1 MHAIYIVDIKISLKK
16 PAKNTKLIV
25 KILEKYP
32 VILDENKNLPQKEK
46 NKLALKHLKTLEL
59 CDFEIKNLK
68 FSSNICYI
76 YKSL

>member
-1 MHAIYIVDIKISLKK
+1 MHAIYIVDLKISLKK

-46 NKLALKHLKTLEL
+46 K
-59 CDFEIKNLK
+59 
-68 FSSNICYI
+68 
-76 YKSL
+76 

>member
-59 CDFEIKNLK
+59 CNFEIKNLK
-68 FSSNICYI
+68 FSSNICYQ
-76 YKSL
+76 YKYL

>member
-1 MHAIYIVDIKISLKK
+1 MYAIYIVDLKISLKK

-32 VILDENKNLPQKEK
+32 VILDKNKNLPQKEK
-46 NKLALKHLKTLEL
+46 NKLALKHLKTLEF

>member
-1 MHAIYIVDIKISLKK
+1 MHSIYIVDLKISLKK

-59 CDFEIKNLK
+59 CDFEIKNIK

>member
-1 MHAIYIVDIKISLKK
+1 MYAIYIVDLKISLKK

-68 FSSNICYI
+68 FSSNICYH